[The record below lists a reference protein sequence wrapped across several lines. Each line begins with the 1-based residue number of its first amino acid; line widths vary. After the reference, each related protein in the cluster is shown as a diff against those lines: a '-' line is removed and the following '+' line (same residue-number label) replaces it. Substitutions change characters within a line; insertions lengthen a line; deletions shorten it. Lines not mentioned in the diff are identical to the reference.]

1 MWVGCVVSRRQWLK
15 RVSATESGRLNST
28 AITFT
33 HDGQRY
39 ALLLSASS
47 PLQPGRRRT
56 AVSTTAR
63 RSGGGGGGG
72 AGTGSYYASRLTVSR
87 VTPDDAGLY
96 VCVVTGRYGVRS
108 YRAAALHVLGQYR
121 SYTTSR
127 KNTTANFSHN
137 FPKC

>member
-1 MWVGCVVSRRQWLK
+1 
-15 RVSATESGRLNST
+15 VSATESSRLNST

-63 RSGGGGGGG
+63 RSGGGGG

-127 KNTTANFSHN
+127 KKHN
-137 FPKC
+137 SKLFP